1 MFDHH
6 YEDSADIAATDAA
19 VFAFVDDHAQFSS
32 HMSESSWMMG
42 GSQMSTRTDE
52 GKAQAVGSHIV
63 MSGRVLGLH
72 LELDEVVTV
81 HRPPTEKVW
90 ETVGKPR
97 LLVIGQYRMRV
108 TVRPTTNGS
117 HLTVAIGYGLPDG
130 ALTYWLGRLFGA
142 MYAKWCVK
150 QMLDGVVTHFEQHR
164 QMAA

>member
-6 YEDSADIAATDAA
+6 YEDSADIAATDAS
-19 VFAFVDDHAQFSS
+19 VFAFIDDHAQFSS

-42 GSQMSTRTDE
+42 GSQMSTRIDE
-52 GKAQAVGSHIV
+52 GKGQAVGSHIV

-108 TVRPTTNGS
+108 TVQPTTNGS
-117 HLTVAIGYGLPDG
+117 HLTVAIDYGLPDG
-130 ALTYWLGRLFGA
+130 VFTYWLGRLFGA

-150 QMLDGVVTHFEQHR
+150 QMLDGVVTHFTQQR
-164 QMAA
+164 QWAA

>member
-6 YEDSADIAATDAA
+6 YEHSADIAATDSE

-42 GSQMSTRTDE
+42 GSQMSTRIDE
-52 GKAQAVGSHIV
+52 GKGQAVGSHIV
-63 MSGRVLGLH
+63 MSGTVLGFP

-81 HRPPTEKVW
+81 HHPPREKVW
-90 ETVGKPR
+90 ETVGQPR
-97 LLVIGQYRMRV
+97 LLVIGRYRMRV
-108 TVRPTTNGS
+108 TLLPTTNGS
-117 HLTVAIGYGLPDG
+117 HVTVTIDYGLPDG
-130 ALTYWLGRLFGA
+130 ALTYWLGKLFGA

-150 QMLDGVVTHFEQHR
+150 QMLNGVVTHFKQHR